1 MSNGFNLSPKIVI
14 LSHFRVGSTNFK
26 KTLEQITGQ
35 EFWNEPKFKQHK
47 NIIDSMGF
55 EYFMSKSELK
65 SMKCDY
71 ENSKDYLVD
80 ILNYADMVFLI
91 LRKDVDSQIKSYK
104 KLVGIELDKG
114 ELIES
119 NRKML
124 DLVEKHPNHRILYYE
139 NIKDFLHKKVFV

>member
-1 MSNGFNLSPKIVI
+1 MPKIVI

-47 NIIDSMGF
+47 SIIESMGF

-80 ILNYADMVFLI
+80 ILNYADIVFLI
-91 LRKDVDSQIKSYK
+91 LRKDLYSQIKSYQ
-104 KLVGIELDKG
+104 KLVGIELDRE
-114 ELIES
+114 ELIDA
-119 NRKML
+119 NHKML
-124 DLVEKHPNHRILYYE
+124 ELVRKHHNHRILYYE
-139 NIKDFLHKKVFV
+139 DIKDFLHKKVFA

>member
-1 MSNGFNLSPKIVI
+1 MPKIVI

-47 NIIDSMGF
+47 SIIESMGF

-80 ILNYADMVFLI
+80 ILNYADVVFLI
-91 LRKDVDSQIKSYK
+91 LRKDLYSQIKSYQ
-104 KLVGIELDKG
+104 KLVGIELDRE
-114 ELIES
+114 ELIDA
-119 NRKML
+119 NHKML
-124 DLVEKHPNHRILYYE
+124 KLVRKHPNHRILYYE
-139 NIKDFLHKKVFV
+139 DIKDFLHKKVFA

>member
-1 MSNGFNLSPKIVI
+1 MPKIVI

-47 NIIDSMGF
+47 SIIDSMGF

-80 ILNYADMVFLI
+80 ILNYADIVFLI
-91 LRKDVDSQIKSYK
+91 LRKDLYSQIKSYQ
-104 KLVGIELDKG
+104 KLVGIELDRE
-114 ELIES
+114 ELIDA
-119 NRKML
+119 NHKML
-124 DLVEKHPNHRILYYE
+124 ELVRKHPNHRILYYE
-139 NIKDFLHKKVFV
+139 DIKDFLHKKVFA

>member
-1 MSNGFNLSPKIVI
+1 MPKIVI

-35 EFWNEPKFKQHK
+35 EFWNEPK
-47 NIIDSMGF
+47 
-55 EYFMSKSELK
+55 LK

-91 LRKDVDSQIKSYK
+91 LRKDLYSQIKSYQ
-104 KLVGIELDKG
+104 KLVGIELDRE
-114 ELIES
+114 ELVDA
-119 NRKML
+119 NHKML
-124 DLVEKHPNHRILYYE
+124 ELVRKHPNHRILYYE
-139 NIKDFLHKKVFV
+139 DIKDFLHKKVFA

>member
-1 MSNGFNLSPKIVI
+1 MPKIVI

-47 NIIDSMGF
+47 SIIESMGF

-91 LRKDVDSQIKSYK
+91 LRKDLYSQIKSYQ
-104 KLVGIELDKG
+104 KLVGIELDRE
-114 ELIES
+114 ELIDA
-119 NRKML
+119 NHKML
-124 DLVEKHPNHRILYYE
+124 ELVRKHPNHRILYYE
-139 NIKDFLHKKVFV
+139 DIKDFLHKKVFA

>member
-1 MSNGFNLSPKIVI
+1 MPKIVI

-47 NIIDSMGF
+47 SIIESMGF

-71 ENSKDYLVD
+71 ENSKDYLVA
-80 ILNYADMVFLI
+80 ILNYADIVFLI
-91 LRKDVDSQIKSYK
+91 LRKDLYSQIKSYQ
-104 KLVGIELDKG
+104 KLVGIELDRE
-114 ELIES
+114 ELIDA
-119 NRKML
+119 NHKML
-124 DLVEKHPNHRILYYE
+124 ELVRKHPNHRILYYE
-139 NIKDFLHKKVFV
+139 DIKDFLHKKVFA

>member
-1 MSNGFNLSPKIVI
+1 MIPKIVI

-47 NIIDSMGF
+47 SIIESMGF

-80 ILNYADMVFLI
+80 ILNYADIVFLI
-91 LRKDVDSQIKSYK
+91 LRKDLYSQIKSYQ
-104 KLVGIELDKG
+104 KLVGIELDRE
-114 ELIES
+114 ELIDA
-119 NRKML
+119 NHKML
-124 DLVEKHPNHRILYYE
+124 ELVRKHPNHRILYYE
-139 NIKDFLHKKVFV
+139 DIKDFLHKKVFA

>member
-1 MSNGFNLSPKIVI
+1 MPKIVI

-47 NIIDSMGF
+47 SIIDSMGF

-104 KLVGIELDKG
+104 KLVGIELDKE

-119 NRKML
+119 NKKML

-139 NIKDFLHKKVFV
+139 DIKDFLHKKVFA

>member
-1 MSNGFNLSPKIVI
+1 MPKIVI

-47 NIIDSMGF
+47 NIIESMGF

-91 LRKDVDSQIKSYK
+91 LRKDLYSQIKSYQ
-104 KLVGIELDKG
+104 KLVGIELDRE
-114 ELIES
+114 ELIDA
-119 NRKML
+119 NHKML
-124 DLVEKHPNHRILYYE
+124 ELVRKHPNHRILYYE
-139 NIKDFLHKKVFV
+139 DIKDFLHKKVFA

>member
-1 MSNGFNLSPKIVI
+1 MPKIVI

-47 NIIDSMGF
+47 SIIDSMGF

-104 KLVGIELDKG
+104 KLVGIELDKE
-114 ELIES
+114 ELIDS
-119 NRKML
+119 NKKML

-139 NIKDFLHKKVFV
+139 DIKDFLHKKVFA

>member
-1 MSNGFNLSPKIVI
+1 MKPKIVI

-35 EFWNEPKFKQHK
+35 EFRNEPKFKQHK
-47 NIIDSMGF
+47 SIIDSMGF

-104 KLVGIELDKG
+104 KLVGIELDKE

-119 NRKML
+119 NKKML

-139 NIKDFLHKKVFV
+139 DIKDFLHKKVFA

>member
-1 MSNGFNLSPKIVI
+1 MDLPKPNK
-14 LSHFRVGSTNFK
+14 GTNKNDGNSVK

-47 NIIDSMGF
+47 SIIESMGF

-80 ILNYADMVFLI
+80 ILNYADIVFLI
-91 LRKDVDSQIKSYK
+91 LRKDLYSQIKSYQ
-104 KLVGIELDKG
+104 KLVGIELDRE
-114 ELIES
+114 ELIDELS
-119 NRKML
+119 SEIFSAAEAGFDDAKQ
-124 DLVEKHPNHRILYYE
+124 YYE
-139 NIKDFLHKKVFV
+139 EYWKPKKKT

>member
-1 MSNGFNLSPKIVI
+1 MPKIVI

-47 NIIDSMGF
+47 SIIDSMGF

-91 LRKDVDSQIKSYK
+91 LRKDVESQSKSYK
-104 KLVGIELDKG
+104 KLVGIELDKE

-119 NRKML
+119 NKKML

-139 NIKDFLHKKVFV
+139 DIKDFLHKKVFA

>member
-1 MSNGFNLSPKIVI
+1 MSKIVI
-14 LSHFRVGSTNFK
+14 LSHWRVGSTNFK

-47 NIIDSMGF
+47 SIIESMGF

-80 ILNYADMVFLI
+80 ILNYADIVFLI
-91 LRKDVDSQIKSYK
+91 LRKDLYSQIKSYQ
-104 KLVGIELDKG
+104 KLVGIELDRE
-114 ELIES
+114 ELIDA
-119 NRKML
+119 NHKML
-124 DLVEKHPNHRILYYE
+124 ELVRKHPNHRILYYE
-139 NIKDFLHKKVFV
+139 DIKDFLHKKVFA

>member
-1 MSNGFNLSPKIVI
+1 MPKIVI

-35 EFWNEPKFKQHK
+35 EFWNEPKIKQHK
-47 NIIDSMGF
+47 SIIESMGF

-80 ILNYADMVFLI
+80 ILNYADIVFLI
-91 LRKDVDSQIKSYK
+91 LRKDLYSQIKSYQ
-104 KLVGIELDKG
+104 KLVGIELDRE
-114 ELIES
+114 ELIDA
-119 NRKML
+119 NHKML
-124 DLVEKHPNHRILYYE
+124 ELVRKHPNHRILYYE
-139 NIKDFLHKKVFV
+139 DIKDFLHKKVFA

>member
-1 MSNGFNLSPKIVI
+1 MPKIVI

-47 NIIDSMGF
+47 SIIESMGF

-80 ILNYADMVFLI
+80 ILNYADIVFLI
-91 LRKDVDSQIKSYK
+91 LRKDLYSQIKSYQ
-104 KLVGIELDKG
+104 KLVGIELDRE
-114 ELIES
+114 ELIDA
-119 NRKML
+119 NHKML
-124 DLVEKHPNHRILYYE
+124 ELVRKHPNHRILYYE
-139 NIKDFLHKKVFV
+139 DIKDCLHKKVFV

>member
-1 MSNGFNLSPKIVI
+1 MPKIVI
-14 LSHFRVGSTNFK
+14 LSHFSVGSTNFK

-47 NIIDSMGF
+47 SIIESMGF

-91 LRKDVDSQIKSYK
+91 LRKDLYSQIKSYQ
-104 KLVGIELDKG
+104 KLVGIELDRE
-114 ELIES
+114 ELVDA
-119 NRKML
+119 NHKML
-124 DLVEKHPNHRILYYE
+124 ELVRKHPNHRILYYE
-139 NIKDFLHKKVFV
+139 DIKDFLHKKVFA

>member
-1 MSNGFNLSPKIVI
+1 MPKIVI

-47 NIIDSMGF
+47 SIIESMGF

-80 ILNYADMVFLI
+80 ILNYADIVFLI
-91 LRKDVDSQIKSYK
+91 LRKDLYSQIKSYQ
-104 KLVGIELDKG
+104 KLVGIELDRE
-114 ELIES
+114 ELIDA
-119 NRKML
+119 NHKML
-124 DLVEKHPNHRILYYE
+124 ELVRKHPNHRILYYE
-139 NIKDFLHKKVFV
+139 DIKDFLHKKVFA

>member
-1 MSNGFNLSPKIVI
+1 MPKIVI

-47 NIIDSMGF
+47 SIIESMGF

-80 ILNYADMVFLI
+80 ILNYADIVFLI
-91 LRKDVDSQIKSYK
+91 LRKDLYSQIKSYQ
-104 KLVGIELDKG
+104 KLVGIELDRE
-114 ELIES
+114 ELIDA
-119 NRKML
+119 NHKML
-124 DLVEKHPNHRILYYE
+124 ELVRKHPNHRILYYE
-139 NIKDFLHKKVFV
+139 DIKDFLHKKVFV

>member
-1 MSNGFNLSPKIVI
+1 MPKIVI

-47 NIIDSMGF
+47 SIIDSMGF

-91 LRKDVDSQIKSYK
+91 LRKDVDSQIKSYQ
-104 KLVGIELDKG
+104 KLVGIELDKE

-119 NRKML
+119 NKKIF
-124 DLVEKHPNHRILYYE
+124 DLILNFTCFY
-139 NIKDFLHKKVFV
+139 L

>member
-1 MSNGFNLSPKIVI
+1 LVQQIS
-14 LSHFRVGSTNFK
+14 K

-47 NIIDSMGF
+47 SIIDSMGF

-104 KLVGIELDKG
+104 KLVGIELDKE

-119 NRKML
+119 NKKML

-139 NIKDFLHKKVFV
+139 DIKDFLHKKVFA

>member
-1 MSNGFNLSPKIVI
+1 MPKIVI

-47 NIIDSMGF
+47 SIIESMGF

-91 LRKDVDSQIKSYK
+91 LRKDLYSQIKSYQ
-104 KLVGIELDKG
+104 KLVGIELDRE
-114 ELIES
+114 ELVDA
-119 NRKML
+119 NHKML
-124 DLVEKHPNHRILYYE
+124 ELVRKHPNHRILYYE
-139 NIKDFLHKKVFV
+139 DIKDFLHKKVFA

>member
-1 MSNGFNLSPKIVI
+1 MPKIVI

-47 NIIDSMGF
+47 SIIESMGF

-80 ILNYADMVFLI
+80 ILNYADVVFLI
-91 LRKDVDSQIKSYK
+91 LRKDLHSQIKSYQ
-104 KLVGIELDKG
+104 KLVGIELDRE
-114 ELIES
+114 ELIDA
-119 NRKML
+119 NHKML
-124 DLVEKHPNHRILYYE
+124 ELVRKHPNHRILYYE
-139 NIKDFLHKKVFV
+139 DIKDFLHKKVFA

>member
-1 MSNGFNLSPKIVI
+1 MPKIVI

-47 NIIDSMGF
+47 SIIESMGF
-55 EYFMSKSELK
+55 EYFISKSELK

-80 ILNYADMVFLI
+80 ILNYADIVFLI
-91 LRKDVDSQIKSYK
+91 LRKDLYSQIKSYQ
-104 KLVGIELDKG
+104 KLVGIELDRE
-114 ELIES
+114 ELIDA
-119 NRKML
+119 NHKML
-124 DLVEKHPNHRILYYE
+124 ELVRKHPNHRILYYE
-139 NIKDFLHKKVFV
+139 DIKDFLHKKVFA

>member
-1 MSNGFNLSPKIVI
+1 MKPKIVI

-47 NIIDSMGF
+47 SIIDSMGF

-80 ILNYADMVFLI
+80 ILNYADIVFLI
-91 LRKDVDSQIKSYK
+91 LRKDLYSQIKSYQ
-104 KLVGIELDKG
+104 KLVGIELDRE
-114 ELIES
+114 ELIDA
-119 NRKML
+119 NHKML
-124 DLVEKHPNHRILYYE
+124 ELVRKHPNHRILYYE
-139 NIKDFLHKKVFV
+139 DIKDFLHKKVFA

>member
-1 MSNGFNLSPKIVI
+1 MPKIVI

-47 NIIDSMGF
+47 SIIESMGF

-80 ILNYADMVFLI
+80 ILNYAEIVFLI
-91 LRKDVDSQIKSYK
+91 LRKDLDSQIKSYQ
-104 KLVGIELDKG
+104 KLVGIELDRE
-114 ELIES
+114 ELIDA
-119 NRKML
+119 NHKML
-124 DLVEKHPNHRILYYE
+124 ELVRKHPNHRILYYE
-139 NIKDFLHKKVFV
+139 DIKDFLHKKVFA

>member
-1 MSNGFNLSPKIVI
+1 MPKIVI

-47 NIIDSMGF
+47 SIIESMGF

-80 ILNYADMVFLI
+80 IFNYADIVFLI
-91 LRKDVDSQIKSYK
+91 LRKDLYSQIKSYQ
-104 KLVGIELDKG
+104 KLVGIELDRE
-114 ELIES
+114 ELIDA
-119 NRKML
+119 NHKML
-124 DLVEKHPNHRILYYE
+124 ELVRKHPNHRILYYE
-139 NIKDFLHKKVFV
+139 DIKDFLHKKVFA

>member
-1 MSNGFNLSPKIVI
+1 MPKIVI

-35 EFWNEPKFKQHK
+35 EVWNEPKFKQHK
-47 NIIDSMGF
+47 SIIESMGF

-80 ILNYADMVFLI
+80 ILNYADIVFLI
-91 LRKDVDSQIKSYK
+91 LRKDLYSQIKSYQ
-104 KLVGIELDKG
+104 KLVGIELDRE
-114 ELIES
+114 ELIDA
-119 NRKML
+119 NHKML
-124 DLVEKHPNHRILYYE
+124 ELVRKHPNHRILYYE
-139 NIKDFLHKKVFV
+139 DIKDFLHKKVFA

>member
-1 MSNGFNLSPKIVI
+1 MPKIVI

-47 NIIDSMGF
+47 SIIESMGF

-80 ILNYADMVFLI
+80 ILNYADIVFLI
-91 LRKDVDSQIKSYK
+91 LRKDLYSQIKSYQ
-104 KLVGIELDKG
+104 KLVGIELDRE
-114 ELIES
+114 ELIDA
-119 NRKML
+119 NHKML
-124 DLVEKHPNHRILYYE
+124 ELVRKHPNHRILNYE
-139 NIKDFLHKKVFV
+139 HIKDFLHKKVFA

>member
-1 MSNGFNLSPKIVI
+1 MPKIVI

-47 NIIDSMGF
+47 SIIESMGF

-80 ILNYADMVFLI
+80 ILNYADVVFLI
-91 LRKDVDSQIKSYK
+91 LRKDLYSQIKSYQ
-104 KLVGIELDKG
+104 KLVGIELDRE
-114 ELIES
+114 ELIDA
-119 NRKML
+119 NHKML
-124 DLVEKHPNHRILYYE
+124 ELVRKHPNHRILYYE
-139 NIKDFLHKKVFV
+139 DIKDFLHKKVFA

>member
-1 MSNGFNLSPKIVI
+1 MPKIVI

-47 NIIDSMGF
+47 SIIESMGF

-80 ILNYADMVFLI
+80 ILNYADIVFLI
-91 LRKDVDSQIKSYK
+91 LRKDLYSQIKSYQ
-104 KLVGIELDKG
+104 KLVGIELDRE
-114 ELIES
+114 ELIDA
-119 NRKML
+119 NHKML
-124 DLVEKHPNHRILYYE
+124 E
-139 NIKDFLHKKVFV
+139 

>member
-1 MSNGFNLSPKIVI
+1 MKPKIVI

-47 NIIDSMGF
+47 SIIDSMGF

-104 KLVGIELDKG
+104 KLVGIELDKE

-119 NRKML
+119 NKKML

-139 NIKDFLHKKVFV
+139 DIKDFLHKKVFA

>member
-1 MSNGFNLSPKIVI
+1 MPKIVI

-47 NIIDSMGF
+47 SIIESMGF

-71 ENSKDYLVD
+71 ENSKAYLGD
-80 ILNYADMVFLI
+80 ILNYADIVFLI
-91 LRKDVDSQIKSYK
+91 LRKDLYSQIKSYQ
-104 KLVGIELDKG
+104 KLVGIELDRE
-114 ELIES
+114 ELIDA
-119 NRKML
+119 NHKML
-124 DLVEKHPNHRILYYE
+124 ELVRKHPNHRILYYE
-139 NIKDFLHKKVFV
+139 DIKDFLHKKVFA